1 MKKIV
6 KNPLIVLAVGIL
18 IVLGSSV
25 GATRAA
31 FMYKSEA
38 EEVDF
43 HTTNVRVALLEGTDD
58 SKESGDMK
66 DVTDDGVLSFPG
78 IPSDDVKI
86 GNKYKEL
93 VSIKN
98 TSTQYDEYVRV
109 TVRKYWVTE
118 NDNGEIVKNPSLDP
132 ALIKLDIVN
141 NNQTKWF
148 VDVADS
154 TAEEEVYYLT
164 SPVAS
169 GQVVPLIR
177 GITISNK
184 VVTAVETKAASDDEG
199 NTISGTIEDY
209 YIYDGGSFYVDVKVD
224 AVQTHN
230 SESAIK
236 GAWGIEAKCDAKDDG
251 TIISINGVSV
261 K

>member
-6 KNPLIVLAVGIL
+6 KNPLVILAVGVL
-18 IVLGSSV
+18 IVLGSSI
-25 GATRAA
+25 GATKAA
-31 FMYKSEA
+31 FVYKSEA

-43 HTTNVRVALLEGTDD
+43 HTSNVRVALLEGTDD
-58 SKESGDMK
+58 SEESSDMK
-66 DVTDDGVLSFPG
+66 DITDDGILSFPG
-78 IPSDDVKI
+78 IPTEDVKI
-86 GNKYKEL
+86 GNKYNEL

-98 TSTQYDEYVRV
+98 TSDKYNEYVRV
-109 TVRKYWVTE
+109 TVKKYWVTE
-118 NDNGEIVKNPSLDP
+118 CEDGQLAKNPSLDP
-132 ALIKLDIVN
+132 SLIKLDIVN
-141 NNQTKWF
+141 DGSAKWI
-148 VDVADS
+148 ADTTDRTS
-154 TAEEEVYYLT
+154 EEEVYYLT

-169 GQVVPLIR
+169 GQVVPFIR

-230 SESAIK
+230 SENAIR
-236 GAWGIEAKCDAKDDG
+236 GAWGVEAKCDAADDG
-251 TIISINGVSV
+251 NIISINGVSAR
-261 K
+261 

>member
-58 SKESGDMK
+58 SEESGDMK

-78 IPSDDVKI
+78 IPSDD
-86 GNKYKEL
+86 
-93 VSIKN
+93 
-98 TSTQYDEYVRV
+98 
-109 TVRKYWVTE
+109 
-118 NDNGEIVKNPSLDP
+118 
-132 ALIKLDIVN
+132 
-141 NNQTKWF
+141 
-148 VDVADS
+148 
-154 TAEEEVYYLT
+154 
-164 SPVAS
+164 
-169 GQVVPLIR
+169 
-177 GITISNK
+177 
-184 VVTAVETKAASDDEG
+184 EG
-199 NTISGTIEDY
+199 NTISGTIKDY